1 MWKASTFI
9 STIPDSDDDDDD
21 NAIKLQE
28 MPYIMDLYMMLSIVT
43 KP

>member
-1 MWKASTFI
+1 MWKTSTFI
-9 STIPDSDDDDDD
+9 STIPDSDDDDD

-28 MPYIMDLYMMLSIVT
+28 MPYIMDLYMMLYIVT